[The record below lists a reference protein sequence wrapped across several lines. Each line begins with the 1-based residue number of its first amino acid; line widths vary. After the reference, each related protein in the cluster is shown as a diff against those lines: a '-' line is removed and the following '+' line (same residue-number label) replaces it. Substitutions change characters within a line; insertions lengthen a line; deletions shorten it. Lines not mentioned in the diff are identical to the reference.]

1 MGTAMCPEF
10 VDIYVRL
17 GLDYKLPILLVK
29 DYNTFNPRS
38 YSGPMSNDNYNAA
51 LERARASGFAVF
63 DVVQETIWDRPKD
76 AESTYREIFR
86 RLPDGLTFLSLHFN
100 APGDFEVVEPSHAHI
115 RTDEYAL
122 FKSGKTKQWADEL
135 GLEIV
140 GMRELRNDLRSRGV
154 L

>member
-1 MGTAMCPEF
+1 
-10 VDIYVRL
+10 
-17 GLDYKLPILLVK
+17 
-29 DYNTFNPRS
+29 
-38 YSGPMSNDNYNAA
+38 MSNDRYDAA

-63 DVVQETIWDRPKD
+63 DLVQETVWNRTKD
-76 AESTYREIFR
+76 AESTYRDIFE

-100 APGDFEVVEPSHAHI
+100 APGDFEVIEPSHAHI

-122 FKSGKTKQWADEL
+122 FKSGKTKRWAEQL

-140 GMRELRNDLRSRGV
+140 GMREMRDDLRSRRP

>member
-38 YSGPMSNDNYNAA
+38 YAGPCRTTSTMRRSRAPRRAA
-51 LERARASGFAVF
+51 SPFSTSCRKRCGAERR
-63 DVVQETIWDRPKD
+63 TRRPPIG
-76 AESTYREIFR
+76 AIFR
-86 RLPDGLTFLSLHFN
+86 NLPDGLTFLSLHFN
-100 APGDFEVVEPSHAHI
+100 APGDFEVIEPSHAHI

-122 FKSGKTKQWADEL
+122 FKSGKTKQWATEI
-135 GLEIV
+135 GLEVV
-140 GMRELRNDLRSRGV
+140 GMRAMRDDLRAR
-154 L
+154 LK